1 VDPEEGIMRAAQGLG
16 IAVALALLGAVA
28 GVASAQ
34 MPNGPFE
41 RLSPGN
47 QRIARALHE
56 AQRREPPPGTRR
68 LTVDEIAARR
78 GEQGWHGMF
87 REMKAQG
94 LVTEKKLTHIVERRE
109 GRRAW

>member
-1 VDPEEGIMRAAQGLG
+1 MRARHLLVT
-16 IAVALALLGAVA
+16 AVALALLEGAA

-56 AQRREPPPGTRR
+56 AQRREPPGGARR

-78 GEQGWHGMF
+78 GDQGWHGVF

-94 LVTEKKLTHIVERRE
+94 LVSEKDLTQIVERRE
-109 GRRAW
+109 GRSAAR